1 MYRYQHVWLRTLAQ
15 PMHPCMCTD
24 GMGPGMISLLTAR
37 PCLPFPISAVEVLEL
52 APPLRED
59 GLKTA
64 LGSKVLLVGLQ
75 VTAELLHTRCQPG
88 DLVLRRASVVLRPR
102 ELWQLGE
109 VDVLEVLV

>member
-1 MYRYQHVWLRTLAQ
+1 
-15 PMHPCMCTD
+15 
-24 GMGPGMISLLTAR
+24 MGQGMISAG
-37 PCLPFPISAVEVLEL
+37 LPFPISAVEVLKL
-52 APPLRED
+52 APPLCED
-59 GLKTA
+59 GLKTT